1 MIKSS
6 IYDQIPSLDRRVK
19 FSFEEVGSGGKVNK
33 TATFCVVFSG
43 FTRAI
48 MSAVVDDSKMDHVA
62 DIPHHR
68 PGQRPRSRGCQAR
81 TRFFPEGTA
90 AKLWPLDK
98 LLTVYQDVFYKE
110 DEVSIRTLPPI
121 HFDVISGAKTTRIP
135 PHHRSQEEDQMIEEE
150 FQRFIQKV

>member
-81 TRFFPEGTA
+81 TRFFPEGTFHVNA
-90 AKLWPLDK
+90 AKL
-98 LLTVYQDVFYKE
+98 
-110 DEVSIRTLPPI
+110 
-121 HFDVISGAKTTRIP
+121 
-135 PHHRSQEEDQMIEEE
+135 
-150 FQRFIQKV
+150 